1 MSWSGRIQIPLSCEF
16 FRKGRAAA
24 RVISFRSLCCSRPRL
39 VGYQESGVLRI
50 LETEDCGRN
59 REVATNAL
67 VLTGLPAC
75 RGTGSYSE
83 MGSERF
89 SNPAK
94 SGYNKGTI
102 RSDIRY
108 LGVSKDVR
116 RHRLISISSVT
127 AEVAS
132 SSLVVPAI
140 LSKALRRISLKTLG
154 CAKRARFAP
163 FLCPF

>member
-24 RVISFRSLCCSRPRL
+24 RVISFRSLCCSRPRR
-39 VGYQESGVLRI
+39 VGKQESGLLRI

-83 MGSERF
+83 MGSEKF
-89 SNPAK
+89 SNTAK

-108 LGVSKDVR
+108 LVVSKDVR
-116 RHRLISISSVT
+116 RHRLISIVYIT
-127 AEVAS
+127 TLPCHS
-132 SSLVVPAI
+132 SSQNSA
-140 LSKALRRISLKTLG
+140 KCGTLF
-154 CAKRARFAP
+154 RAFRAS
-163 FLCPF
+163 